1 MCDVCILFLSEN
13 ICSAVAAGIRGG
25 FFKMA
30 MTRLNIR
37 IRNYLF
43 ASLAQQEIGFFDVTK
58 TGQCSTEQTL
68 CKLVMHCIANSS
80 A

>member
-1 MCDVCILFLSEN
+1 MTNCWHLLLTAD

-25 FFKMA
+25 FFKMSMA
-30 MTRLNIR
+30 RLNIR

-58 TGQCSTEQTL
+58 TG
-68 CKLVMHCIANSS
+68 
-80 A
+80 

>member
-1 MCDVCILFLSEN
+1 LLLTAD

-25 FFKMA
+25 FFKMSMA
-30 MTRLNIR
+30 RLNIR

-58 TGQCSTEQTL
+58 TG
-68 CKLVMHCIANSS
+68 
-80 A
+80 